1 MGGEAQQERIYNVLN
16 VQLYKMYKTFLSCFH
31 VTMNTAYK
39 FIFFKVVF
47 FSSLSSNEEVNVLV
61 TDV

>member
-1 MGGEAQQERIYNVLN
+1 MDFTRWANNRNVGGEAQQERIYNVLN

-47 FSSLSSNEEVNVLV
+47 FFLV
-61 TDV
+61 